1 MAIIAMKIAVLL
13 ILNRR
18 HKMDKKDQ
26 KRWGFYLYQPILLR
40 ILVDLRTL
48 ETEYFA
54 PYQVQELFWPT
65 LVTIFV
71 SSPRDFDQIQY
82 HIYHR
87 VFPRNRYN
95 LRFWTIL
102 DTISKI
108 QIMQVELNRI
118 GENVQR
124 FFPRN
129 VSVIL
134 KKESIETIEDFLY
147 HKNLYELFFL
157 HGTDIDSFD
166 RGFDG
171 IYDHLYFL
179 SKKDAMKKTD
189 YGERST
195 VEHITNVQKIS
206 RLKKMSSIFKFD
218 KLKVSEFF
226 GWNVYRPLTE
236 AGLMTL
242 KDVIEFEEIDT
253 LIPQEHRRE
262 FHLKFSAVYYSFSF
276 LEELKKELKK
286 RTDS

>member
-1 MAIIAMKIAVLL
+1 
-13 ILNRR
+13 
-18 HKMDKKDQ
+18 
-26 KRWGFYLYQPILLR
+26 
-40 ILVDLRTL
+40 
-48 ETEYFA
+48 
-54 PYQVQELFWPT
+54 
-65 LVTIFV
+65 
-71 SSPRDFDQIQY
+71 
-82 HIYHR
+82 
-87 VFPRNRYN
+87 
-95 LRFWTIL
+95 
-102 DTISKI
+102 
-108 QIMQVELNRI
+108 MQVELNRI

-166 RGFDG
+166 RGFHR
-171 IYDHLYFL
+171 IYNELYFL

-218 KLKVSEFF
+218 KFKVSEFF
-226 GWNVYRPLTE
+226 GCNVYRPLTE